1 MSDHDDRQPR
11 VFIARKLR
19 YEVEIG
25 AEMFAG
31 DDQRPLALRAPVA
44 EVIRP
49 IDRGAIGDQPL
60 GDVGVAADVLGVAVD
75 DLRDIAGIRV
85 GP

>member
-1 MSDHDDRQPR
+1 MC
-11 VFIARKLR
+11 IAGKLS

-25 AEMFAG
+25 GEMLAG

-49 IDRGAIGDQPL
+49 IDRGAIGESRS
-60 GDVGVAADVLGVAVD
+60 ATWA
-75 DLRDIAGIRV
+75 
-85 GP
+85 

>member
-1 MSDHDDRQPR
+1 MADHDDRQPR
-11 VFIARKLR
+11 VFIARKLS

-25 AEMFAG
+25 GEMLAG

-49 IDRGAIGDQPL
+49 IDRGAIGDSRS
-60 GDVGVAADVLGVAVD
+60 ATWA
-75 DLRDIAGIRV
+75 
-85 GP
+85 